1 MRSRQDFF
9 SHAFF
14 KKKKLRK
21 EKFEAERN
29 SSLSG
34 KKKRLFL

>member
-14 KKKKLRK
+14 KKEKKLRE
-21 EKFEAERN
+21 EKVQ
-29 SSLSG
+29 
-34 KKKRLFL
+34 KKKK